1 MQINEQLVSV
11 ALLIPAPGPG
21 LGGAGLKRRET
32 PGLITLALMTCMKL
46 EAKG

>member
-21 LGGAGLKRRET
+21 GGGGLKRRET
-32 PGLITLALMTCMKL
+32 PVLIPLALMTCMKL